1 MRLTKEHK
9 TAIIVAII
17 MLAILYFVNIVRD
30 GTSW

>member
-1 MRLTKEHK
+1 MRLSREHR

-17 MLAILYFVNIVRD
+17 MLLILYFVNFVRD

>member
-1 MRLTKEHK
+1 MTKEHR

-17 MLAILYFVNIVRD
+17 TLAVMVFVTFFRS